1 MNTEHEYSCGENPRF
16 DRPDMPLTLW
26 RGARIVLSWLGL
38 SIGIVI
44 VGYYTHS
51 AFIQHTATPAVPPNY
66 RLSDAHYIY
75 KQQPLP
81 EPEETVEVE
90 EEGADDVRSEE
101 PTAPDEPAQNG
112 DLKARV
118 KQAMAE
124 IDQQ

>member
-1 MNTEHEYSCGENPRF
+1 MKTDHEYYFSENLRF

-26 RGARIVLSWLGL
+26 RGARIALSWLGL
-38 SIGIVI
+38 SIGMVI
-44 VGYYTHS
+44 IGYYTHS
-51 AFIQHTATPAVPPNY
+51 AFIQHTATPAVPPSF

-81 EPEETVEVE
+81 EPEETVE
-90 EEGADDVRSEE
+90 EEGADDMRSEE
-101 PTAPDEPAQNG
+101 PSAPDEPVQNG

-118 KQAMAE
+118 KQAIAE

>member
-1 MNTEHEYSCGENPRF
+1 MKTDHEYYCGENLRF

-26 RGARIVLSWLGL
+26 RCARIALSWLGL
-38 SIGIVI
+38 SIGMVI
-44 VGYYTHS
+44 IGYYTHS
-51 AFIQHTATPAVPPNY
+51 AFIQHTATPAVPPNF

-81 EPEETVEVE
+81 EPEETVE
-90 EEGADDVRSEE
+90 EEGADDMRSEE
-101 PTAPDEPAQNG
+101 PSAPDEPVQIG

-118 KQAMAE
+118 KQAIAE

>member
-1 MNTEHEYSCGENPRF
+1 MKTDHEYYCGENLRF

-26 RGARIVLSWLGL
+26 RGARIALSWLGL
-38 SIGIVI
+38 SIGMVI
-44 VGYYTHS
+44 IGYYTHS
-51 AFIQHTATPAVPPNY
+51 AFIQHTATPAVPPNF

-81 EPEETVEVE
+81 EPEETVE
-90 EEGADDVRSEE
+90 EEGADDMRSEE
-101 PTAPDEPAQNG
+101 PSAPDGPVQNG

-118 KQAMAE
+118 KQAIAE